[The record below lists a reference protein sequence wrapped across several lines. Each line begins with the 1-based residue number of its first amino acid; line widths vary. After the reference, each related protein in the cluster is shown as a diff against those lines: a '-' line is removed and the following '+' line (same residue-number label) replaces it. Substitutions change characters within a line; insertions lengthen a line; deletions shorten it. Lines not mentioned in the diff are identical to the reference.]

1 MNSIQSLVKYFILH
15 KHSAVSPPFGFRT
28 ITASG
33 SGSSTSSVDQVLVLE
48 NQQCRLGSGSST
60 SSVDQVLVLKSS
72 VDQVLVLKSSV
83 DQVLVLVLV
92 VKKRF
97 WSQYQY
103 SVYQVLVLVVYIR
116 FWFQYQQCR
125 SGSGSSTSSVDKVL
139 VLALSVYIRFL
150 FQNQYCS
157 ADQVLVLVQVLQ
169 CRSVYISRTYIRFWF
184 SYQQC
189 VSGSGSRISSVYQVL
204 VLVLVVYIRFLV
216 LVLVVYIRFWFL
228 YQQRTSAT
236 L

>member
-60 SSVDQVLVLKSS
+60 SS

>member
-60 SSVDQVLVLKSS
+60 SSVD
-72 VDQVLVLKSSV
+72 
-83 DQVLVLVLV
+83 
-92 VKKRF
+92 
-97 WSQYQY
+97 
-103 SVYQVLVLVVYIR
+103 
-116 FWFQYQQCR
+116 
-125 SGSGSSTSSVDKVL
+125 KVL

-189 VSGSGSRISSVYQVL
+189 ISGSGSRFSSVYQVSCSCISSVYQVL
-204 VLVLVVYIRFLV
+204 VLILAENISNLIISQLRSWNLLSVGLMNFSLFVQPALTRHGAERRLGYLDMSDQI
-216 LVLVVYIRFWFL
+216 
-228 YQQRTSAT
+228 SG
-236 L
+236 